1 MNNIAAIAIAA
12 VAIVAGGYGLYQIAF
27 AQGYVEGYEEASHPS
42 TIMFEDE

>member
-27 AQGYVEGYEEASHPS
+27 AQGYVEGYDTAEQSIE
-42 TIMFEDE
+42 IMLEDE